1 MKITYSCDFW
11 CICLFLRV
19 TSLTRLPPA
28 LVELSEPL
36 QVIRFKQGDFSN
48 AHHDSNPS
56 NSETVCSH
64 TRLAGNKSALSEV
77 SCRCVFYP
85 RGEVSKGHFYVR
97 TRVWYIMIQVIFA
110 AGYIWQKKGRI
121 TWLLFWLS
129 SNSSSPYILTY
140 SLYEQKI
147 VICTIFISCLKRCFI
162 VHVPL
167 DVAVAQNEAPIRS
180 LNSGH
185 NRKNAANP
193 NVLPLVEPL
202 VLLFILFFL
211 FSFLCPVF
219 SAALFVNFNTFIL
232 YPDDSRL

>member
-1 MKITYSCDFW
+1 MYLSFSQSNQPDTSAPSIGWAEWTSAGDSIWAGRLQQRPPRQQPFELGDCMLTHAIGRKQICSFW
-11 CICLFLRV
+11 GL
-19 TSLTRLPPA
+19 
-28 LVELSEPL
+28 L
-36 QVIRFKQGDFSN
+36 QVCILPKRWK
-48 AHHDSNPS
+48 
-56 NSETVCSH
+56 
-64 TRLAGNKSALSEV
+64 
-77 SCRCVFYP
+77 
-85 RGEVSKGHFYVR
+85 VSKGHFYLR

-147 VICTIFISCLKRCFI
+147 VICTISCLKRCFI
-162 VHVPL
+162 VHIPL
-167 DVAVAQNEAPIRS
+167 DVAIAQNEAPIRS

-185 NRKNAANP
+185 NRKNAAIP
-193 NVLPLVEPL
+193 NVLLLVEPL

-219 SAALFVNFNTFIL
+219 TAAEFQHIYFV
-232 YPDDSRL
+232 PWCQ